1 MNQTISNY
9 LIQQTTNLK
18 KEMPIP
24 LSAQEISEAVGLNRS
39 TVSGYLNQ
47 GYKAGVLI
55 KIREY
60 PVLFL
65 HRETFQKKFFIPKK
79 NDYPSIAVLMKEA
92 QIEASPLA
100 SVIGSKGS
108 LKGQIEQ
115 IKTAVLYPGNGL
127 PIMLHGASGS
137 GKSYLA
143 RKIYDYAIQ
152 ENVIKKTAPFISL
165 NCAQYFNNPELLSSI
180 LFGYLKGAFT
190 GAEHDKEGLLHRADQ
205 GFLFLD
211 EVHCLTNEGQEKL
224 FSFMDTGRY
233 SPIGDNSIEKKAN
246 VRLIFATTEDLQQT
260 FLPTFLRRLPV
271 IVGLP
276 SFKGRSLS
284 ERASLVDSFFLAE
297 SNILEKELLVSR
309 KVIHYLHHSD
319 FEGNVGKIKNI
330 IKYTCG
336 SAYARNKEKDQV
348 EVSITDLPREC
359 LEKLKDQLIDN
370 RKNATPCRYLPHM
383 ETAFLQSQE
392 LIKLSKFFTN
402 LLGDFLV
409 FEQQR
414 ETRTFIDKVVQEV
427 TLLMDEFTFRPS
439 FSTEESLFSFLTYHI
454 RSTLKYMAENYGFE
468 QDGHRVLA
476 IANFLYLKENQMLL
490 GEDQRWLSIKPRI
503 LQFLDETM
511 GEALWFGKRLLN
523 QLASRMECRFLEE
536 DLIFVTFYLYSLN
549 ISKGTSKIKALVL
562 AHGYT
567 TASSMANVANRMLKK
582 NLFQAFDMPFDS
594 PLSEVEDQVVHY
606 IENYHTEAGLILLV
620 DMGSLNQ
627 LSEHLLNKING
638 PLLMID
644 SVSTPL
650 ILEIGQAILQE
661 KTIAEI
667 SQMINVNHRIK
678 KRLVLPERK
687 RKKAILTCCYT
698 GMGSATQIQEILMKS
713 LSNVE
718 KELVVIPYDYHKLK
732 QHKRHETPFQI
743 YEVLAIVG
751 TENPEINDI
760 LYIGLEELITGDD
773 VGKLV
778 QLVENEVEIDASK
791 LKDELI
797 FNFSLKKMIESLVI
811 LDTEKVL
818 SLVKEAIKRLEEILA
833 ITFNSN
839 RRFLLYLHCC
849 CMIERILRKENV
861 DPQNDIKEYKQKYQ
875 IQMAAIKQ
883 AFQKVEVTYTIVIS
897 DLELRL
903 IHEIISTKHEGD

>member
-1 MNQTISNY
+1 
-9 LIQQTTNLK
+9 
-18 KEMPIP
+18 
-24 LSAQEISEAVGLNRS
+24 
-39 TVSGYLNQ
+39 
-47 GYKAGVLI
+47 
-55 KIREY
+55 
-60 PVLFL
+60 
-65 HRETFQKKFFIPKK
+65 
-79 NDYPSIAVLMKEA
+79 
-92 QIEASPLA
+92 
-100 SVIGSKGS
+100 
-108 LKGQIEQ
+108 
-115 IKTAVLYPGNGL
+115 
-127 PIMLHGASGS
+127 
-137 GKSYLA
+137 
-143 RKIYDYAIQ
+143 
-152 ENVIKKTAPFISL
+152 
-165 NCAQYFNNPELLSSI
+165 
-180 LFGYLKGAFT
+180 
-190 GAEHDKEGLLHRADQ
+190 
-205 GFLFLD
+205 
-211 EVHCLTNEGQEKL
+211 
-224 FSFMDTGRY
+224 
-233 SPIGDNSIEKKAN
+233 
-246 VRLIFATTEDLQQT
+246 
-260 FLPTFLRRLPV
+260 
-271 IVGLP
+271 
-276 SFKGRSLS
+276 
-284 ERASLVDSFFLAE
+284 
-297 SNILEKELLVSR
+297 
-309 KVIHYLHHSD
+309 
-319 FEGNVGKIKNI
+319 
-330 IKYTCG
+330 
-336 SAYARNKEKDQV
+336 
-348 EVSITDLPREC
+348 
-359 LEKLKDQLIDN
+359 
-370 RKNATPCRYLPHM
+370 
-383 ETAFLQSQE
+383 
-392 LIKLSKFFTN
+392 
-402 LLGDFLV
+402 
-409 FEQQR
+409 
-414 ETRTFIDKVVQEV
+414 
-427 TLLMDEFTFRPS
+427 
-439 FSTEESLFSFLTYHI
+439 
-454 RSTLKYMAENYGFE
+454 
-468 QDGHRVLA
+468 
-476 IANFLYLKENQMLL
+476 
-490 GEDQRWLSIKPRI
+490 
-503 LQFLDETM
+503 
-511 GEALWFGKRLLN
+511 
-523 QLASRMECRFLEE
+523 MECRFLEE